1 MLRIILPIS
10 AALMLGWFG
19 YWFWGA
25 KDNKAAVEAYLL
37 SQPHWSVTYT
47 TSEQRGFPNRYD
59 VTLTDVMIT
68 SKDGNVSLNFPKL
81 QIMRL
86 MYKTNHW
93 IVGFPQTLSITGPF
107 GTATASHSKAI
118 ASVVLDDQRV
128 KLAVE
133 IRDFEFLL
141 GQSYTSPSVILSA
154 AFNSTDQVLGARI
167 LNKKGEELRLT
178 SSGPTE
184 LDHDLPRLPIQ
195 TPIKGQAAVFTE
207 GDLIRDYAFP
217 NLTVP
222 LSLSET
228 DGACRSTGEIW
239 GAC

>member
-47 TSEQRGFPNRYD
+47 TAEQRGFPNRYD
-59 VTLTDVMIT
+59 VTLTDVVIA
-68 SKDGNVSLNFPKL
+68 SKDGKVSLNFPKL

-107 GTATASHSKAI
+107 GTATASQTKAL
-118 ASVVLDDQRV
+118 ASVVIGEQRI
-128 KLAVE
+128 KLALD
-133 IRDFEFLL
+133 ISDFEFVLA
-141 GQSYTSPSVILSA
+141 QSYTSPSVILSA
-154 AFNSTDQVLGARI
+154 VFNSTDQVLGARI
-167 LNKKGEELRLT
+167 LNKNGEELRLSAT
-178 SSGPTE
+178 GATE

-195 TPIKGQAAVFTE
+195 TPITGQAAVFKD

-222 LSLSET
+222 LILSET
-228 DGACRSTGEIW
+228 ADACQSADQIW
-239 GAC
+239 IVC

>member
-59 VTLTDVMIT
+59 VTLTDVVIA

-118 ASVVLDDQRV
+118 ASIVLDDQRV
-128 KLAVE
+128 KLALE
-133 IRDFEFLL
+133 ISDFEFLL
-141 GQSYTSPSVILSA
+141 GQNYTSPSVILSA

-167 LNKKGEELRLT
+167 LNKNGEELRLT

-195 TPIKGQAAVFTE
+195 TPITGQAAVFKD

-228 DGACRSTGEIW
+228 DRACRSTGEIW